1 MRALPGSSARTS
13 RDISTYTTRRGAAE
27 AQRRRIRRALV
38 ELVAKRGYNDV
49 SVKLI
54 GERAH
59 VSPNTFY
66 KHYSGK
72 EECFLELF
80 DLAVAQMRERV
91 RDELPGGP
99 DAAWADRVAAAV
111 RTIFTAIVE
120 DPMLA
125 RALIV
130 EAPAVGPAIASR
142 YEAATGALA
151 PLLREGRES
160 SPFGEELPK
169 TLEDSLASGVL
180 WSAYQR
186 LVADEIAGIEAFLPE
201 AVEFLVRPYLGDEE
215 ARRAAGAVEPIS
227 TGS

>member
-1 MRALPGSSARTS
+1 MRALPGSSTRTS
-13 RDISTYTTRRGAAE
+13 RDISTYVTREGAAE
-27 AQRRRIRRALV
+27 AQRERIRRALV

-80 DLAVAQMRERV
+80 DLAVEEMRRRV
-91 RDELPGGP
+91 LAEQPEGSDVP
-99 DAAWADRVAAAV
+99 WADRVVAAL
-111 RTIFTAIVE
+111 RTIFGAIVA

-130 EAPAVGPAIASR
+130 EAPAVGPAIAQR
-142 YEAATGALA
+142 YGAATKALA
-151 PLLREGRES
+151 PLLREGRKV
-160 SPFGEELPK
+160 SPYGDELPQ

-186 LVADEIAGIEAFLPE
+186 LVVGEIEGIEAFLPE
-201 AVEFLVRPYLGDEE
+201 AVEFLVRPYLGEE
-215 ARRAAGAVEPIS
+215 AAARAARAVGSIS
-227 TGS
+227 PAD